1 MIVTIALGR
10 IICRPLVMIVA
21 VVVAMI
27 VGAHRTVI
35 IRTILG
41 ADRRGAEPG
50 HCECGQ
56 GKQGRFPE
64 VLSHGVALNEL

>member
-1 MIVTIALGR
+1 MIVTISRGR
-10 IICRPLVMIVA
+10 IIGRPLVMIVA

-27 VGAHRTVI
+27 VGAHHAVI
-35 IRTILG
+35 IRTVLG
-41 ADRRGAEPG
+41 ADRHGAEPG

-64 VLSHGVALNEL
+64 VLSHGVALNRL